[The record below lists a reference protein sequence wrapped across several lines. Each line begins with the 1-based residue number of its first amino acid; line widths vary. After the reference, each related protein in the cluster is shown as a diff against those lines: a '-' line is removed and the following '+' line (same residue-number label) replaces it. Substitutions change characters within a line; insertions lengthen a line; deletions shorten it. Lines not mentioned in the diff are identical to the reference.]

1 MGGLDLY
8 LTIDILAFIYLFIY
22 FVNIQMKKWESW
34 EAETR
39 TLEYQFT
46 NGKL

>member
-8 LTIDILAFIYLFIY
+8 LTIDILAFIY